1 MNSKVTYHQQVSYCG
16 KPRCRR
22 CREGIGHGPY
32 WYAYQA
38 KDGRTTRTYVG
49 KQLPPEIQASMEGVY
64 GQTVM
69 HAPDSTQHSERE
81 QATMRVYALGQFRLE
96 RRSGSEWQIVTES
109 AWQHQRVR
117 GLLSCLV
124 SVPTRKLGREQLMDA
139 LWPDLDMETAGN
151 RLDRAVYSLR
161 QVFEPSRSKLATS
174 PFLLTEREM
183 LVLAD
188 AKHIWLD
195 ADAFEQLISQA
206 HRKSDP
212 AETERLLEEAMRLYG
227 GEFLPEERSL
237 QWVHSR
243 RETLRRSWIS
253 LLLEIADLRVKRED
267 LVGAIDPLDRLLAV
281 DPANEAAVQSLMRL
295 LAQLGRRGEA
305 LRAYRDLATV
315 LQEEY
320 RIQPLPETRS
330 LFEALRSSGSLP
342 AKRPTPP
349 TNPNSLGPQFPTKS
363 VGARFIAPS
372 VGGGGTS
379 TPTDAPITA
388 KTSGPVRAQSI
399 VPPANAATAS
409 SPYLQIGRT
418 HQSKLVGRADELKLL
433 YGMLSET
440 ERSAKFKLPGQKRLA
455 AQPFDVQR
463 RPQALLLMG
472 DVGVGKT
479 RLAEEMGREAK
490 RRGWV
495 VAWSRVYA
503 QEGSIPYRL
512 WVEVLRKTM
521 SQGRGVGAATYP
533 PGMPMYVPPQI
544 VQRPLIFQPLA
555 ALLPELQS
563 ILPEVSFQNAQPP
576 EHEQLRLWEAARE
589 LLTTISEST
598 PLLIV
603 LDDLQWSDSSSCELL
618 AYLARRTQGYPILI
632 VGTCRDRELPSDH
645 PLRPLLT
652 DLQREHAMTT
662 MQVEL
667 LSDEHI
673 AALIA
678 AMPHLPAP
686 LVPHIRTRAAGNPF
700 FAEEL
705 ARVIDPVRA
714 QTDLDS
720 VRAQFIVPP
729 STPTNAP
736 DNANT
741 FDHIIPHLP
750 ETINAVLDLRLAR
763 LSPACHRLLS
773 KAAVLGGSFAF
784 PIIYAMERS
793 TLSTDAQN
801 IDEDTVLDLLEEAL
815 QSGMLTEEGTGTH
828 ITYHFWHPLLVSH
841 LYEGLSAARRASLHR
856 RAADV
861 LRHAHAKREGEVAA
875 TITHHLL
882 LGGANDQ
889 LIAHYAEMA
898 GDRAYKLSDYPHAEK
913 YYKITVEHIGTV
925 KERDELLHLSYVLER
940 LAESVTIQGKNEEA
954 RRFYEQILEVRSQLP
969 PPASNDEHLQEAQI
983 NALLWG
989 EIGKTWYDIGN
1000 TVKAREYYQRS
1011 EQVLQEAGVV
1021 SGFVWAR
1028 LHLLESYSYWREGSY
1043 EEACRKAQ
1051 EARELFEQAF
1061 EQQDQGPK
1069 LLSLS
1074 TPVRRILTGDP
1085 IDLGRAYALLGLIA
1099 DEAGRCTEALTHL
1112 NAALTSYEQHDRQR
1126 EIAIVCCNLGDVY
1139 LRRAEHIL
1147 AQSALRRSLS
1157 LAEKIGE
1164 IPLIS
1169 VIFGNLGVLSMRN
1182 GNLIEAEDW
1191 FRQSL
1196 VLAERMNNPVYMSLW
1211 NAALATVLQDRS
1223 KFSEAAKHLAQ
1234 GLSLGRSTRI
1244 SPRIGFALVSLGD
1257 MRIAEALAISDK
1269 QDKTRTHLLMRARS
1283 TLQRALGLQELEAE
1297 TRTKGQ
1303 LLLAQVE
1310 QLMDNVELAQQQAM
1324 HTLQEAQRFELAAL
1338 AARAQRLLGIIYAV
1352 HGNQEEAKQQFEQAL
1367 QMFRKSGMR
1376 LDHARTLQQYGMF
1389 LIRQDG
1395 VQGKEYQR
1403 GLGYLQEARQMFK
1416 ECNASLDLQLVE
1428 RELS

>member
-1 MNSKVTYHQQVSYCG
+1 
-16 KPRCRR
+16 P
-22 CREGIGHGPY
+22 
-32 WYAYQA
+32 
-38 KDGRTTRTYVG
+38 TT
-49 KQLPPEIQASMEGVY
+49 P
-64 GQTVM
+64 
-69 HAPDSTQHSERE
+69 
-81 QATMRVYALGQFRLE
+81 
-96 RRSGSEWQIVTES
+96 
-109 AWQHQRVR
+109 
-117 GLLSCLV
+117 
-124 SVPTRKLGREQLMDA
+124 
-139 LWPDLDMETAGN
+139 
-151 RLDRAVYSLR
+151 
-161 QVFEPSRSKLATS
+161 
-174 PFLLTEREM
+174 
-183 LVLAD
+183 
-188 AKHIWLD
+188 
-195 ADAFEQLISQA
+195 
-206 HRKSDP
+206 
-212 AETERLLEEAMRLYG
+212 
-227 GEFLPEERSL
+227 
-237 QWVHSR
+237 
-243 RETLRRSWIS
+243 
-253 LLLEIADLRVKRED
+253 
-267 LVGAIDPLDRLLAV
+267 
-281 DPANEAAVQSLMRL
+281 
-295 LAQLGRRGEA
+295 
-305 LRAYRDLATV
+305 
-315 LQEEY
+315 
-320 RIQPLPETRS
+320 
-330 LFEALRSSGSLP
+330 
-342 AKRPTPP
+342 
-349 TNPNSLGPQFPTKS
+349 
-363 VGARFIAPS
+363 
-372 VGGGGTS
+372 
-379 TPTDAPITA
+379 
-388 KTSGPVRAQSI
+388 
-399 VPPANAATAS
+399 TAS
-409 SPYLQIGRT
+409 SPSGTRSSTNPIGSQFAPNLVGAQFIVPPSNTLQIGRT
-418 HQSKLVGRADELKLL
+418 HQSKLVGRADELNLL

-472 DVGVGKT
+472 DVGIGKT

-490 RRGWV
+490 RRGWA

-512 WVEVLRKTM
+512 WVEILRKAM

-533 PGMPMYVPPQI
+533 PGTPMYVPPQMM
-544 VQRPLIFQPLA
+544 QRPLIFQPLA

-589 LLTTISEST
+589 LLTTISEGT

-632 VGTCRDRELPSDH
+632 IGTCRDRELPTDH

-686 LVPHIRTRAAGNPF
+686 LVPHIRARAAGNPF

-714 QTDLDS
+714 QNDLDS
-720 VRAQFIVPP
+720 VQAQFIVPSANANTSHNNSSQTDLDPGAQFIVPP
-729 STPTNAP
+729 ATL
-736 DNANT
+736 D
-741 FDHIIPHLP
+741 DVIPHLP
-750 ETINAVLDLRLAR
+750 ETITAVLDLRLAR

-773 KAAVLGGSFAF
+773 KAAVLGGSFPF
-784 PIIYAMERS
+784 PIIYAMEHS
-793 TLSTDAQN
+793 TLGAGAQN
-801 IDEDTVLDLLEEAL
+801 LDEDTVLDLIEEAL
-815 QSGMLTEEGTGTH
+815 QSGMLTEEGTGTR

-861 LRHAHAKREGEVAA
+861 LRHAHATHQEEAA
-875 TITHHLL
+875 ASITHHHL

-889 LIAHYAEMA
+889 DIAHYAEMA
-898 GDRAYKLSDYPHAEK
+898 GDWAYGLPAYPDAEK

-925 KERDELLHLSYVLER
+925 KERDELLRLSYVLER
-940 LAESVTIQGKNEEA
+940 LAESVTIQGKDEDA

-969 PPASNDEHLQEAQI
+969 PPASTDEHLQEAQI

-989 EIGKTWYDIGN
+989 EIGKTWYDVGN
-1000 TVKAREYYQRS
+1000 TAKAREYYQRS
-1011 EQVLQEAGVV
+1011 EQILQGAGVV
-1021 SGFVWAR
+1021 AGFVWAR
-1028 LHLLESYSYWREGSY
+1028 LRLHESHTYWREGNY
-1043 EEACRKAQ
+1043 GEAYRKAQ
-1051 EARELFEQAF
+1051 EARTLFEQAF
-1061 EQQDQGPK
+1061 GQQNQNPK

-1074 TPVRRILTGDP
+1074 TPVRRILRGDP
-1085 IDLGRAYALLGLIA
+1085 IDLGRTYALLGLIA

-1196 VLAERMNNPVYMSLW
+1196 MLAERMNNPVYMSLW
-1211 NAALATVLQDRS
+1211 NAALATVLQNRS
-1223 KFSEAAKHLAQ
+1223 KFSEATKHLAQ
-1234 GLSLGRSTRI
+1234 GLSVGRSMRI

-1257 MRIAEALAISDK
+1257 MRITQALTISDK
-1269 QDKTRTHLLMRARS
+1269 QDKTRTHLLKRARS

-1310 QLMDNVELAQQQAM
+1310 QLMDNAELAQQQAM
-1324 HTLQEAQRFELAAL
+1324 HTLEQAQGFELAAL

-1352 HGNQEEAKQQFEQAL
+1352 RGNQGEAKQQFEQAL

-1395 VQGKEYQR
+1395 VEGKEYQR

-1428 RELS
+1428 RELSNYARTVTKQK